1 MENLSINDH
10 PPHPQQAAYQF
21 QQTQQQQQQQ
31 HQLQQPPQHPQ
42 QQQQQQHGGI
52 PSGPGGPG
60 PNMTPALQAALGIGR
75 PPQPQQL
82 PAQMF
87 TTAAQ
92 LLDLTDKKL
101 MVSLRD
107 GRKLLGIL
115 RSWDQF
121 ANLVLQSTK
130 ERIFVPPG
138 TAPGQERGLFAD
150 IDRGTF
156 LVRGENVLLLG
167 EIDLDKDDDAP
178 PGYDLA
184 EVEVVQ
190 ALAKEKRQQDKL
202 RDKKKVKSLGKEGF
216 EGENLGELAL

>member
-10 PPHPQQAAYQF
+10 PPPHHGGF
-21 QQTQQQQQQQ
+21 QQQQQQQQ
-31 HQLQQPPQHPQ
+31 HHQQPHPQ
-42 QQQQQQHGGI
+42 QQQM
-52 PSGPGGPG
+52 P
-60 PNMTPALQAALGIGR
+60 PALQAALGMGR

-138 TAPGQERGLFAD
+138 TAPGQERGLYAD
-150 IDRGTF
+150 IDRGAF

-167 EIDLDKDDDAP
+167 EIDLEKDDDAP

-190 ALAKEKRQQDKL
+190 GLAKQKRLQDKQ
-202 RDKKKVKSLGKEGF
+202 REKKKVKKLGSEGF
-216 EGENLGELAL
+216 EGENLGELLL